1 VPKVV
6 DHEQRRRQIAEA
18 LLRVAAERGLHNA
31 GMREVAEAAGM
42 SVRLIQY
49 YFGTKEQLLLFTTQY
64 LAERWGQR
72 AMARIRARAGEAPAG
87 PRTVIEAILAEG
99 LPDDEDS
106 RSFLVVYKA
115 YFALSLTDP
124 ALDIKPLAGNSDAL
138 IRVIADQLRAAR
150 DAGRLT
156 PGCDPDTEALS
167 LITMSAGLG
176 DGVLGGSLTPERAR
190 AVIAYHLDRL
200 LPS

>member
-1 VPKVV
+1 MPKVV
-6 DHEQRRRQIAEA
+6 DHEQRRREIAEA

-64 LAERWGQR
+64 LAARLAER
-72 AMARIRARAGEAPAG
+72 AMARIKAAGTPAE

-106 RSFLVVYKA
+106 RSFTIVYTA

-124 ALDIKPLAGNSDAL
+124 ALDIKPLSGNSDAL
-138 IRVIADQLRAAR
+138 IRVVADQLRAAR
-150 DAGRLT
+150 DTGRLA
-156 PGCDPDTEALS
+156 PGCDPDLEALS
-167 LITMSAGLG
+167 LLAMSAGLG
-176 DGVLGGSLTPERAR
+176 SGVLAGQQTPGQAR
-190 AVIAYHLDRL
+190 AVIGYHLDRL
-200 LPS
+200 LPA